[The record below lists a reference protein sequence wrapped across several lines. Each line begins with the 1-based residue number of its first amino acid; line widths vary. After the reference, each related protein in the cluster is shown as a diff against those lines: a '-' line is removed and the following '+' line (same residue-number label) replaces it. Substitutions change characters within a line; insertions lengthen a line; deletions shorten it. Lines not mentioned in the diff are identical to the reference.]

1 MGCHGISWDFMGFHG
16 MSWDFMGCHGIS
28 WDFMGFHK
36 YVRLV
41 EFIPH
46 GTTEK

>member
-1 MGCHGISWDFMGFHG
+1 MGFHGILRGFHGISWDFKRISWDFMGFHN
-16 MSWDFMGCHGIS
+16 S
-28 WDFMGFHK
+28 
-36 YVRLV
+36 VRLV